1 MRAPIWLITGIPG
14 AGKTSVCAELASR
27 YVVGLHLETD
37 IVDELRLHL
46 SGEMDRPIQRLVFR
60 RGVALMSAEFAMSG
74 VAVVIDD
81 TLETDEERRAYTDRL
96 KKVRLVHLLPPLEV
110 ALARNATRV
119 ADAGGAHRRSRLV
132 RARQRWAGRRR
143 HRRCPHRAFRPRG
156 TRGLTV
162 AYASWMMRAI
172 SCHDRSRSSLTPSQ
186 PRCDTY
192 GGTKK
197 CSGRASASVRCAPG
211 GAAHQSARRPS
222 PWWSSMKVTNER
234 FSRMKNVGAP

>member
-119 ADAGGAHRRSRLV
+119 NKPEGDAPMLDRTARRLYPRMRAEHTAGRGWYVLDSGGLDAGATVDALI
-132 RARQRWAGRRR
+132 AR
-143 HRRCPHRAFRPRG
+143 F
-156 TRGLTV
+156 GLEEP
-162 AYASWMMRAI
+162 A
-172 SCHDRSRSSLTPSQ
+172 D
-186 PRCDTY
+186 
-192 GGTKK
+192 
-197 CSGRASASVRCAPG
+197 
-211 GAAHQSARRPS
+211 
-222 PWWSSMKVTNER
+222 
-234 FSRMKNVGAP
+234 